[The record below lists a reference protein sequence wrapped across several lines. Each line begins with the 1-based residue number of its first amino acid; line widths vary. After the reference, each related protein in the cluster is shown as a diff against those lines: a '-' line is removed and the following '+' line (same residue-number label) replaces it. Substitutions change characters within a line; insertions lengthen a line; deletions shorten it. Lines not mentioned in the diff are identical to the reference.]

1 MAAPSKT
8 EGLRSASAAALRSA
22 RDKLAAGFESP
33 TGVLAQQRLSY
44 SPVALGA
51 GVETTT
57 DDPSD
62 GQGSSA
68 PPVSRRPP
76 SSGSNVLPDQQRA
89 ARAHAQNWL
98 QGAMT
103 MATSPLV
110 PRPAADPND
119 PGEKHRIAAI
129 TAREHAV
136 ILREH
141 DAEVEK
147 TKQDSRARIKR
158 STVFLH
164 ERGYHV

>member
-1 MAAPSKT
+1 M
-8 EGLRSASAAALRSA
+8 
-22 RDKLAAGFESP
+22 
-33 TGVLAQQRLSY
+33 LAQNWLNHNQVR
-44 SPVALGA
+44 LGA
-51 GVETTT
+51 GFKATA

-68 PPVSRRPP
+68 PPVSRRLPR
-76 SSGSNVLPDQQRA
+76 SGSNSGPSELPDQQRT
-89 ARAHAQNWL
+89 AHAYLQNWL
-98 QGAMT
+98 EGAMT

-141 DAEVEK
+141 DSEVEE
-147 TKQDSRARIKR
+147 TKQDSKARIKQ
-158 STVFLH
+158 STAFLH